1 MTNPARSTML
11 VAALGLLLVGAQ
23 PGAGLT
29 TFRIGDTADASCQ
42 DSNVR
47 CFEWFELTDA
57 ENFGLQKEIVAPEG
71 VLEPERLDPEVN
83 LTPLIRDR
91 EHGWIKSSNTYG
103 WQDEGRKDGTGLDW
117 LFDGDVTTTY
127 QGLPPQS
134 NGISVGCGDFT
145 GSFSTRCKGIWFK
158 LGGLFPIE
166 RVVLYPSPE
175 FETERFIPNFRIGT
189 NDALV
194 ERVLTDMGNQANL
207 REREGYVSWRG
218 NLFVDFDVTHEFRE
232 NTVAHLDLPMPKT
245 PISEIIFAGPVTSSP
260 TWEIA
265 EFEIYG
271 SGFAAEA
278 SYVTELIELD
288 DFSSLGQLTWSGV
301 VAPGARLDLSMRT
314 GDDTTP
320 EIFWRWDHKR
330 GGARTRLNEDG
341 TPLTRFDYFGGGP
354 DRKEPLSDG
363 EKAGISPDKDNWEFW
378 SPPLEFE
385 VFQADLVGRKPRKYV
400 QLRADFSSQVADA
413 AGQLDFLQFAVSS
426 PPIVTQVLAEIVPL
440 QAPLG
445 ETTKFTY
452 KLNPTFTAGVDLGFD
467 SIQIFTPLAPASVDS
482 LRFESIAL
490 GPGDFIC
497 EPFDP
502 ATGRCYDSASGSFT
516 VVLPEGTEFIDQ
528 EVIDVVF
535 HAAVFKVGTVFNARV
550 FNSDTPDE
558 VRQRVT
564 VGDADPL
571 FDSSSLSVIPA
582 DVGSKVISALHVTPL
597 TPNADNANDVL
608 DITYDLVNLDGDV
621 PVTLSVF
628 TLAGDLVADIP
639 VATLGSGRFPATWDG
654 VGKGGD
660 LVPPGLYLLRL
671 EVDSD
676 SEKATAL
683 ATFPVVY

>member
-1 MTNPARSTML
+1 MKSPTRTT
-11 VAALGLLLVGAQ
+11 VALSVALACTLFGAQ
-23 PGAGLT
+23 PSNGLT
-29 TFRIGDTADASCQ
+29 VFRIGDTGDAGCQ
-42 DSNVR
+42 DANTR
-47 CFEWFELTDA
+47 CFDWFEVTDA
-57 ENFGLQKEIVAPEG
+57 ENFGLTREVAAPSGSLQPEELNIENDIAP
-71 VLEPERLDPEVN
+71 VL
-83 LTPLIRDR
+83 RDR
-91 EHGWIKSSNTYG
+91 EHGWIKSSNGYG
-103 WQDEGRKDGTGLDW
+103 WQDEGRVNGTGLDF
-117 LFDGDVTTTY
+117 LIDGDVTTTY
-127 QGLPPQS
+127 TGLNDPS
-134 NGISVGCGDFT
+134 GNVSCGNADWIGGC
-145 GSFSTRCKGIWFK
+145 RGIWFK
-158 LGGLFPIE
+158 LGGLFPID
-166 RVVLYPSPE
+166 RVVLQATPE
-175 FETERFIPNFRIGT
+175 FGDTRFIPKFRIGT
-189 NDALV
+189 NDAAV
-194 ERVLTDMGNQANL
+194 DRVLTDMGNNANL
-207 REREGYVSWRG
+207 REREGYINWRG
-218 NLFVDFDVTHEFRE
+218 GVFVDFDITHDIKE
-232 NTVAHLDLPMPKT
+232 NTEDSLSLAMPDT
-245 PISEIIFAGPVTSSP
+245 PISEIIFVAPIG

-265 EFEIYG
+265 QFEIFG
-271 SGFAAEA
+271 AGFAAEA
-278 SYVTELIELD
+278 TYVTELIELD
-288 DFSSLGQLTWSGV
+288 DFSSLGQLTWAGEIGE
-301 VAPGARLDLSMRT
+301 GARLDLSMRT

-320 EIFWRWDHKR
+320 DVFWRWDHRR
-330 GGARTRLNEDG
+330 GGARTRLNEDAI
-341 TPLTRFDYFGGGP
+341 PLDRFDYFGGGP
-354 DRKEPLSDG
+354 DRKEKLSDS

-378 SPPLEFE
+378 SPPVDFE
-385 VFQADLVGRKPRKYV
+385 AFQADLVGRKPRKYV
-400 QLRADFSSQVADA
+400 QLRVDFSSQVADA
-413 AGQLDFLQFAVSS
+413 AGRLDFLQFEVST

-608 DITYDLVNLDGDV
+608 DITYDLVNLAGDV

-639 VATLGSGRFPATWDG
+639 VTTLGSGRFPATWDG

-676 SEKATAL
+676 SEKATAV